1 MFSISLGIDD
11 CNTQEKWKT
20 MVNMQNLGGGGQIR
34 CIMGDVQVAEM
45 LQVKLLY
52 LLRVKSFNLGWF
64 SISFVSLP

>member
-1 MFSISLGIDD
+1 
-11 CNTQEKWKT
+11 

-52 LLRVKSFNLGWF
+52 LFRVKSFNLGWF